1 MSVDDPAVAT
11 VSSKGQITI
20 PSEFREAFE
29 LEQGTKLLVVPTD
42 HGLVLQKIDLPSVAD
57 FQSRVA
63 ERAAETDLTID
74 DVTRLVHEARAADK

>member
-1 MSVDDPAVAT
+1 MSVDEPTVAT

-20 PSEFREAFE
+20 PSELREAFD

-42 HGLVLQKIDLPSVAD
+42 HGLVLQKIELPSIEA

-74 DVTRLVHEARAADK
+74 DVARLVHEARVADE